1 MKKTMRKSYLCIV
14 ILALAIFCA
23 GCASRTGY
31 QDASAR
37 HYAYTS
43 GAKPATPA
51 EWHALIADFE
61 RIIETDAQGEFADDA
76 QYAIAAAY
84 VWCVKAGDAAAPQQA
99 IAALQK
105 LARAYPD
112 SPHVPNAHYWQGRCY
127 AHIDDA
133 YQAITQ
139 YQLVMNRYAD
149 ADVAEDAQLELARVY
164 AKQGYAT
171 RAESV
176 YENLVASA
184 KKQEIVAAATEEG
197 QALKNREPEESRGT
211 GPRATGGKRVAAPPP
226 VKKAKASS
234 ASAVKK
240 NAPALHKVAPET
252 LTRQFGL
259 TAKTIVI
266 DAGHGGKDPGAVGAG
281 ERQEKI
287 VVLSIAKKLREELTA
302 KGYKVLLTR
311 EGNTFIKLKGRTQF
325 ATQNRA
331 DLFIS
336 IHANATQNGKAKGI
350 ETYYLDVASTDKAS
364 EGTAARENADSGY
377 SIQELNTLLQGLV
390 QESKS
395 ADSRRLATA
404 VQKELIRATGAVDRG
419 VKHARFVVLI
429 GTSVP
434 AILVEAGFISNP
446 TEGKNLMSAV
456 YQQKIAGAIALGI
469 DKFLGKKPG
478 EPLAERR

>member
-1 MKKTMRKSYLCIV
+1 MRLSYPCIV

-31 QDASAR
+31 QQASAR
-37 HYAYTS
+37 HYAYAS
-43 GAKPATPA
+43 GEKPATPA

-76 QYAIAAAY
+76 QYAIAASY

-99 IAALQK
+99 ISALQQ
-105 LARAYPD
+105 LANDYPD
-112 SPHVPNAHYWQGRCY
+112 SPHVPHAHYWQGRCY

-139 YQLVMNRYAD
+139 YQLVTNRYAD
-149 ADVAEDAQLELARVY
+149 SDVAEDARLGLARAY

-171 RAESV
+171 RAESL
-176 YENLVASA
+176 YKNLVAGA
-184 KKQEIVAAATEEG
+184 KKEEIVAAASVEMQG
-197 QALKNREPEESRGT
+197 LKQEARGT
-211 GPRATGGKRVAAPPP
+211 GTRATRGKRVAAPPR
-226 VKKAKASS
+226 VQKAKAPK
-234 ASAVKK
+234 ASTVKK
-240 NAPALHKVAPET
+240 NAPALRRVAPET

-266 DAGHGGKDPGAVGAG
+266 DAGHGGKDPGALGAG
-281 ERQEKI
+281 ERQEKV
-287 VVLSIAKKLREELTA
+287 VVLSIAKKLREKLTA

-311 EGNTFIKLKGRTQF
+311 EDNTFLALKGRTQF

-336 IHANATQNGKAKGI
+336 IHANANKNSKANGI
-350 ETYYLDVASTDKAS
+350 ETYYLDVASTDKAA
-364 EGTAARENADSGY
+364 EGIAARENADSGY
-377 SIQELNTLLQGLV
+377 SIQELNTLLKGLV

-395 ADSRRLATA
+395 ADSQRLATA

-434 AILVEAGFISNP
+434 AILVETGFISNP
-446 TEGKNLMSAV
+446 TEGKNLMSAA

>member
-1 MKKTMRKSYLCIV
+1 MASY
-14 ILALAIFCA
+14 
-23 GCASRTGY
+23 
-31 QDASAR
+31 QEASAR
-37 HYAYTS
+37 HYAYAS
-43 GAKPATPA
+43 GEKPATSA

-61 RIIETDAQGEFADDA
+61 RIIQADAQSDERGEFADDA

-84 VWCVKAGDAAAPQQA
+84 VWCIKAGDAAAPQQA
-99 IAALQK
+99 SAALQK
-105 LARAYPD
+105 LANAYPD

-133 YQAITQ
+133 DQAIMQ
-139 YQLVMNRYAD
+139 YRLVLNHYAD
-149 ADVAEDAQLELARVY
+149 SDVAEDAQLELARAY

-171 RAESV
+171 RAESL
-176 YENLVASA
+176 YQNLVASA
-184 KKQEIVAAATEEG
+184 KKPEIVAAASEEVEVLKHREG
-197 QALKNREPEESRGT
+197 QALALRRGVT
-211 GPRATGGKRVAAPPP
+211 DPRATEGKSVATP
-226 VKKAKASS
+226 VQKAKAK

-240 NAPALHKVAPET
+240 NAPTLRKVAPET

-266 DAGHGGKDPGAVGAG
+266 DAGHGGKDPGALGEG
-281 ERQEKI
+281 ERQEKV
-287 VVLSIAKKLREELTA
+287 VVLSIAKKLRDALTA

-311 EGNTFIKLKGRTQF
+311 EGNTFIPLKGRTQF

-336 IHANATQNGKAKGI
+336 IHANANRNREANGI

-364 EGTAARENADSGY
+364 EGIAARENADSGY
-377 SIQELNTLLQGLV
+377 SIQELNTLLEGLV

-395 ADSRRLATA
+395 ADSQRLATA
-404 VQKELIRATGAVDRG
+404 VQKELIRATGARDRG

-434 AILVEAGFISNP
+434 AILIETGFISNP
-446 TEGKNLMSAV
+446 TEGKNLMSAA
-456 YQQKIAGAIALGI
+456 YQQKIAGAITLGI
-469 DKFLGKKPG
+469 DKFLGKNPG

>member
-1 MKKTMRKSYLCIV
+1 MASY
-14 ILALAIFCA
+14 
-23 GCASRTGY
+23 
-31 QDASAR
+31 QEASAR
-37 HYAYTS
+37 HYAYAS
-43 GAKPATPA
+43 GEKPATSA

-61 RIIETDAQGEFADDA
+61 RIIQADAQSDERGEFADDA

-84 VWCVKAGDAAAPQQA
+84 VWCIKTGDAAAPQQA
-99 IAALQK
+99 NESLQK
-105 LARAYPD
+105 LANAYPD

-133 YQAITQ
+133 DQAIMQ
-139 YQLVMNRYAD
+139 YQLVLNRYAD
-149 ADVAEDAQLELARVY
+149 SDIAEDAELELARMY

-171 RAESV
+171 RAESL
-176 YENLVASA
+176 YQNLVASA
-184 KKQEIVAAATEEG
+184 KKPEIVAAASEEVEVLKHREG
-197 QALKNREPEESRGT
+197 QALAIRRGRT
-211 GPRATGGKRVAAPPP
+211 GPRDTEGKSVAAPP
-226 VKKAKASS
+226 VQKAKAK

-240 NAPALHKVAPET
+240 NAPTLRKVAPET

-266 DAGHGGKDPGAVGAG
+266 DAGHGGKDPGALGEG
-281 ERQEKI
+281 ERQEKV
-287 VVLSIAKKLREELTA
+287 VVLSIAKKLRDALTA

-311 EGNTFIKLKGRTQF
+311 DGNTFIPLKGRTQF

-336 IHANATQNGKAKGI
+336 IHANANRNREANGI

-364 EGTAARENADSGY
+364 EGIAARENADSGY
-377 SIQELNTLLQGLV
+377 SIQELNTLLEGLV

-395 ADSRRLATA
+395 ADSQRLATA
-404 VQKELIRATGAVDRG
+404 VQKELIRATGARDRG

-434 AILVEAGFISNP
+434 AILIETGFISNP
-446 TEGKNLMSAV
+446 TEGKNLMSAA
-456 YQQKIAGAIALGI
+456 YQQKIAGAITLGI
-469 DKFLGKKPG
+469 DKFLGKNPG

>member
-1 MKKTMRKSYLCIV
+1 MASY
-14 ILALAIFCA
+14 
-23 GCASRTGY
+23 
-31 QDASAR
+31 QEASAR
-37 HYAYTS
+37 HYAYAS
-43 GAKPATPA
+43 GEKPATSA

-61 RIIETDAQGEFADDA
+61 RIIQADAQSEEGGEFADDA

-84 VWCVKAGDAAAPQQA
+84 VWCIKTGDAAAPQQA
-99 IAALQK
+99 SAALQK
-105 LARAYPD
+105 LANAYPD

-133 YQAITQ
+133 DQAIMQ
-139 YQLVMNRYAD
+139 YQLVLNHYAD
-149 ADVAEDAQLELARVY
+149 SDIAEDAQLELARAY

-171 RAESV
+171 RAESL
-176 YENLVASA
+176 YQNLVASA
-184 KKQEIVAAATEEG
+184 KKPEIVAAASEEVEVLKHREG
-197 QALKNREPEESRGT
+197 QALALRRGGT
-211 GPRATGGKRVAAPPP
+211 SPRATEGKSVAAPP
-226 VKKAKASS
+226 VQKAKAK

-240 NAPALHKVAPET
+240 NAPTLRKVAPET

-266 DAGHGGKDPGAVGAG
+266 DAGHGGKDPGALGEG
-281 ERQEKI
+281 ERQEKV
-287 VVLSIAKKLREELTA
+287 VVLSIAKKLRDALTA

-311 EGNTFIKLKGRTQF
+311 EGNTFIPLKGRTQF

-336 IHANATQNGKAKGI
+336 IHANANRNREANGI

-364 EGTAARENADSGY
+364 EGIAARENADSGY
-377 SIQELNTLLQGLV
+377 SIQELNTLLEGLV

-395 ADSRRLATA
+395 ADSQRLATA
-404 VQKELIRATGAVDRG
+404 VQKELIRATGARDRG

-434 AILVEAGFISNP
+434 AILIETGFISNP
-446 TEGKNLMSAV
+446 TEGKNLMSAA
-456 YQQKIAGAIALGI
+456 YQQKIAGAITLGI
-469 DKFLGKKPG
+469 DKFLGKNPG

>member
-1 MKKTMRKSYLCIV
+1 MASYQE
-14 ILALAIFCA
+14 
-23 GCASRTGY
+23 ASE
-31 QDASAR
+31 R
-37 HYAYTS
+37 HYAYAS
-43 GAKPATPA
+43 GEKPATSA

-61 RIIETDAQGEFADDA
+61 RIIQADAQSDERGEFADDA

-84 VWCVKAGDAAAPQQA
+84 VWCIKTGDAAAPQQA
-99 IAALQK
+99 SAALQK
-105 LARAYPD
+105 LANAYPD

-133 YQAITQ
+133 DQAIMQ
-139 YQLVMNRYAD
+139 YQLVLNRYAD
-149 ADVAEDAQLELARVY
+149 SDIAEDAQLELARAY

-171 RAESV
+171 RAESL
-176 YENLVASA
+176 YQNLVASA
-184 KKQEIVAAATEEG
+184 KKPEIVAAASEEVEVLKHREG
-197 QALKNREPEESRGT
+197 QALAIRRGRT
-211 GPRATGGKRVAAPPP
+211 GPRATEGKSVAAPP
-226 VKKAKASS
+226 VQKAKAK

-240 NAPALHKVAPET
+240 NAPTLRKVAPET

-266 DAGHGGKDPGAVGAG
+266 DAGHGGKDPGALGEG
-281 ERQEKI
+281 ERQEKV
-287 VVLSIAKKLREELTA
+287 VVLSIAKKLRDALTA

-311 EGNTFIKLKGRTQF
+311 EGNTFIPLKGRTQF

-336 IHANATQNGKAKGI
+336 IHANANRNREANGI

-364 EGTAARENADSGY
+364 EGIAARENADSGY
-377 SIQELNTLLQGLV
+377 SIQELNTLLEGLV

-395 ADSRRLATA
+395 ADSQRLATA
-404 VQKELIRATGAVDRG
+404 VQKELIRATGARDRG

-434 AILVEAGFISNP
+434 AILIETGFISNP
-446 TEGKNLMSAV
+446 TEGKNLMSAA
-456 YQQKIAGAIALGI
+456 YQQKIAGAITLGI
-469 DKFLGKKPG
+469 DKFLGKNPG

>member
-1 MKKTMRKSYLCIV
+1 MASY
-14 ILALAIFCA
+14 
-23 GCASRTGY
+23 
-31 QDASAR
+31 QEASAR
-37 HYAYTS
+37 HYAYAS
-43 GAKPATPA
+43 GEKPATSA

-61 RIIETDAQGEFADDA
+61 RIIQADAQSEEGGEFADDA

-84 VWCVKAGDAAAPQQA
+84 VWCIKTGDAAAPQQA
-99 IAALQK
+99 NESLQK
-105 LARAYPD
+105 LANAYPD

-133 YQAITQ
+133 AQAIMQ
-139 YQLVMNRYAD
+139 YQLVLNHYAD
-149 ADVAEDAQLELARVY
+149 SDIAEDAQLELARMY

-171 RAESV
+171 RAESL
-176 YENLVASA
+176 YQNLVASA
-184 KKQEIVAAATEEG
+184 KKPEIVAAASEEVEVLKHREG
-197 QALKNREPEESRGT
+197 QALALRRGGT
-211 GPRATGGKRVAAPPP
+211 SPRATEGKSVAAPP
-226 VKKAKASS
+226 VQKAKAK

-240 NAPALHKVAPET
+240 NAPTLRKVAPET

-266 DAGHGGKDPGAVGAG
+266 DAGHGGKDPGALGEG
-281 ERQEKI
+281 ERQEKV
-287 VVLSIAKKLREELTA
+287 VVLSIAKKLRDALTA

-311 EGNTFIKLKGRTQF
+311 EGNTFIPLKGRTQF

-336 IHANATQNGKAKGI
+336 IHANANRNREANGI

-364 EGTAARENADSGY
+364 EGIAARENADSGY
-377 SIQELNTLLQGLV
+377 SIQELNTLLEGLV

-395 ADSRRLATA
+395 ADSQRLATA
-404 VQKELIRATGAVDRG
+404 VQKELIRATGARDRG

-434 AILVEAGFISNP
+434 AILIETGFISNP
-446 TEGKNLMSAV
+446 TEGKNLMSAA
-456 YQQKIAGAIALGI
+456 YQQKIAGAITLGI
-469 DKFLGKKPG
+469 DKFLGKNPG

>member
-1 MKKTMRKSYLCIV
+1 MASY
-14 ILALAIFCA
+14 
-23 GCASRTGY
+23 
-31 QDASAR
+31 QEASAR
-37 HYAYTS
+37 HYAYAS
-43 GAKPATPA
+43 GEKSATPA

-61 RIIETDAQGEFADDA
+61 RIIQADAQSEEGGEFADDA

-84 VWCVKAGDAAAPQQA
+84 VWCIKTGDAAAPQQA
-99 IAALQK
+99 NESLQK
-105 LARAYPD
+105 LANAYPD

-133 YQAITQ
+133 DQAIMQ
-139 YQLVMNRYAD
+139 YQLVLNHYAD
-149 ADVAEDAQLELARVY
+149 SDIAEDAELELARMY

-171 RAESV
+171 RAESL
-176 YENLVASA
+176 YQNLVASA
-184 KKQEIVAAATEEG
+184 KKSEIVAAASEEVEVLKHREG
-197 QALKNREPEESRGT
+197 QALALRGGVT
-211 GPRATGGKRVAAPPP
+211 DPRATEGKSVAAPP
-226 VKKAKASS
+226 VQKAKAK

-240 NAPALHKVAPET
+240 NAPTLRKVAPET

-266 DAGHGGKDPGAVGAG
+266 DAGHGGKDPGALGEG
-281 ERQEKI
+281 ERQEKV
-287 VVLSIAKKLREELTA
+287 VVLSIAKKLRDALTA

-311 EGNTFIKLKGRTQF
+311 EGNTFIPLKGRTQF

-336 IHANATQNGKAKGI
+336 IHANANRKREANGI

-364 EGTAARENADSGY
+364 EGIAARENADSGY
-377 SIQELNTLLQGLV
+377 SIQELNTLLEGLV

-395 ADSRRLATA
+395 ADSQRLATA
-404 VQKELIRATGAVDRG
+404 VQKELIRATGARDRG

-434 AILVEAGFISNP
+434 AILIETGFISNP

-456 YQQKIAGAIALGI
+456 YQQKIAGAITLGI
-469 DKFLGKKPG
+469 DKFLGKNPG

>member
-1 MKKTMRKSYLCIV
+1 MASY
-14 ILALAIFCA
+14 
-23 GCASRTGY
+23 
-31 QDASAR
+31 QEASAR
-37 HYAYTS
+37 HYAYAS
-43 GAKPATPA
+43 GEKPATSA

-61 RIIETDAQGEFADDA
+61 RIIQADAQSEKGGEFADDA

-84 VWCVKAGDAAAPQQA
+84 VWCIKAGDAAAPQQA
-99 IAALQK
+99 NESLQK
-105 LARAYPD
+105 LANAYPD

-133 YQAITQ
+133 DQAIMQ
-139 YQLVMNRYAD
+139 YQLVLNRYAD
-149 ADVAEDAQLELARVY
+149 SDVAEDAQLELARAY

-171 RAESV
+171 RAESL
-176 YENLVASA
+176 YQNLVASA
-184 KKQEIVAAATEEG
+184 KKPEIVAAASEEVEVLKHREG
-197 QALKNREPEESRGT
+197 QALALRRGGT
-211 GPRATGGKRVAAPPP
+211 GPRATEGKSVATP
-226 VKKAKASS
+226 VQKAKAK

-240 NAPALHKVAPET
+240 NAPTLRKVAPET

-266 DAGHGGKDPGAVGAG
+266 DAGHGGKDPGALGEG
-281 ERQEKI
+281 ERQEKV
-287 VVLSIAKKLREELTA
+287 VVLSIAKKLRDALTA

-311 EGNTFIKLKGRTQF
+311 DGNTFIPLKGRTQF

-336 IHANATQNGKAKGI
+336 IHANANRNREANGI

-364 EGTAARENADSGY
+364 EGIAARENADSGY
-377 SIQELNTLLQGLV
+377 SIQELNTLLEGLV

-395 ADSRRLATA
+395 ADSQRLATA
-404 VQKELIRATGAVDRG
+404 VQKELIRATGARDRG

-434 AILVEAGFISNP
+434 AILIETGFISNP
-446 TEGKNLMSAV
+446 TEGKKLTSAA
-456 YQQKIAGAIALGI
+456 YQQKIAGAITLGI
-469 DKFLGKKPG
+469 DKFLGKNPG

>member
-1 MKKTMRKSYLCIV
+1 MASY
-14 ILALAIFCA
+14 
-23 GCASRTGY
+23 
-31 QDASAR
+31 QEASAR
-37 HYAYTS
+37 HYAYAS
-43 GAKPATPA
+43 GEKPATSA

-61 RIIETDAQGEFADDA
+61 RIIQADAQSEEGGEFADDA

-84 VWCVKAGDAAAPQQA
+84 VWCIKAGDAAAPQQA
-99 IAALQK
+99 NAALQK
-105 LARAYPD
+105 LANAYPD

-133 YQAITQ
+133 DQAIMQ
-139 YQLVMNRYAD
+139 YQLVLNRYAD
-149 ADVAEDAQLELARVY
+149 SDIAEDAQLELARAY

-171 RAESV
+171 RAESL
-176 YENLVASA
+176 YQNLVASA
-184 KKQEIVAAATEEG
+184 KKPEIVAAASEEVEVLKHREG
-197 QALKNREPEESRGT
+197 QAPALRKGGT
-211 GPRATGGKRVAAPPP
+211 GPRATEGKSVATP
-226 VKKAKASS
+226 VQKAKAK

-240 NAPALHKVAPET
+240 NAPTLRKVAPET

-266 DAGHGGKDPGAVGAG
+266 DAGHGGKDPGALGEG
-281 ERQEKI
+281 ERQEKV
-287 VVLSIAKKLREELTA
+287 VVLSIAKKLRDALTA

-311 EGNTFIKLKGRTQF
+311 DGNTFIPLKGRTQF

-336 IHANATQNGKAKGI
+336 IHANANRNREANGI

-364 EGTAARENADSGY
+364 EGIAARENADSGY
-377 SIQELNTLLQGLV
+377 SIQELNTLLEGLV

-395 ADSRRLATA
+395 ADSQRLATA
-404 VQKELIRATGAVDRG
+404 VQKELIRATGARDRG

-434 AILVEAGFISNP
+434 AILIETGFISNP
-446 TEGKNLMSAV
+446 TEGKKLTSAA
-456 YQQKIAGAIALGI
+456 YQQKIAGAITLGI
-469 DKFLGKKPG
+469 DKFLGKNPG

>member
-1 MKKTMRKSYLCIV
+1 MRLSYPCIV

-31 QDASAR
+31 QQASAR
-37 HYAYTS
+37 HYAYAS
-43 GAKPATPA
+43 GEKPATPA

-76 QYAIAAAY
+76 QYAIASSY
-84 VWCVKAGDAAAPQQA
+84 VWCVKAGDTAAPQQA
-99 IAALQK
+99 IAALEQ
-105 LARAYPD
+105 LANDYSD
-112 SPHVPNAHYWQGRCY
+112 SPHVPHAHYWQGRCY
-127 AHIDDA
+127 AHIDDT

-149 ADVAEDAQLELARVY
+149 SDVAEDAQLALARAY

-171 RAESV
+171 RAESL
-176 YENLVASA
+176 YKNLVAGA
-184 KKQEIVAAATEEG
+184 KKEEIVAAASEEMQG
-197 QALKNREPEESRGT
+197 LKPEARGT
-211 GPRATGGKRVAAPPP
+211 GSRAPADKRVAAPPR
-226 VKKAKASS
+226 VQKAKAPK
-234 ASAVKK
+234 ASTVKK
-240 NAPALHKVAPET
+240 NAPALRRVAPET

-266 DAGHGGKDPGAVGAG
+266 DAGHGGKDPGALGAG

-287 VVLSIAKKLREELTA
+287 VVLSIAKKLREKLTA

-311 EGNTFIKLKGRTQF
+311 EDNTFIALKGRTQF

-336 IHANATQNGKAKGI
+336 IHANANKNSKANGI
-350 ETYYLDVASTDKAS
+350 ETYYLDVASTDKAA
-364 EGTAARENADSGY
+364 EGIAARENADSGY
-377 SIQELNTLLQGLV
+377 SIQELNTLLKGLV

-395 ADSRRLATA
+395 ADSQRLATA

-434 AILVEAGFISNP
+434 AILVETGFISNP
-446 TEGKNLMSAV
+446 TEGKNLMSAA

>member
-1 MKKTMRKSYLCIV
+1 MRLSYPCIV
-14 ILALAIFCA
+14 IFALAIFCV

-31 QDASAR
+31 QQASAR
-37 HYAYTS
+37 HYAYAS
-43 GAKPATPA
+43 GEKPATPA

-76 QYAIAAAY
+76 QYAIASSY

-99 IAALQK
+99 IAALGQ
-105 LARAYPD
+105 LANNYPD
-112 SPHVPNAHYWQGRCY
+112 SPHVAHAHYWQGRCY

-149 ADVAEDAQLELARVY
+149 SDVAEDAQLALARAY

-171 RAESV
+171 RAESL
-176 YENLVASA
+176 YKNLVAGA
-184 KKQEIVAAATEEG
+184 KKEEIVAAASEEMQG
-197 QALKNREPEESRGT
+197 LKQEARGT
-211 GPRATGGKRVAAPPP
+211 STRATGGKRVAAPPR
-226 VKKAKASS
+226 VQKAKAPK

-240 NAPALHKVAPET
+240 NAPALRRVAPET

-266 DAGHGGKDPGAVGAG
+266 DAGHGGKDPGALGAG

-287 VVLSIAKKLREELTA
+287 VVLSIAKKLREKLTA

-311 EGNTFIKLKGRTQF
+311 EDNTFIALKGRTQF

-336 IHANATQNGKAKGI
+336 IHANANKNSKANGI
-350 ETYYLDVASTDKAS
+350 ETYYLDVASTDKAA
-364 EGTAARENADSGY
+364 EGIAARENADSGY
-377 SIQELNTLLQGLV
+377 SIQELNTLLKGLV

-395 ADSRRLATA
+395 ADSQRLATA

-434 AILVEAGFISNP
+434 AILVETGFISNP
-446 TEGKNLMSAV
+446 TEGKNLMSAA

>member
-1 MKKTMRKSYLCIV
+1 MASYQE
-14 ILALAIFCA
+14 
-23 GCASRTGY
+23 ASE
-31 QDASAR
+31 R
-37 HYAYTS
+37 HYAYAS
-43 GAKPATPA
+43 GEKPATSA

-61 RIIETDAQGEFADDA
+61 RIIETDAQSEEGGEFADDA

-84 VWCVKAGDAAAPQQA
+84 VWCIKTGDAAAPQQA
-99 IAALQK
+99 NESLQK
-105 LARAYPD
+105 LANAYPD

-127 AHIDDA
+127 VHIDDA
-133 YQAITQ
+133 DQAIMQ
-139 YQLVMNRYAD
+139 YQLVLNRYAD
-149 ADVAEDAQLELARVY
+149 SDVAEDAQLELARAY

-171 RAESV
+171 RAESL
-176 YENLVASA
+176 YQNLVASA
-184 KKQEIVAAATEEG
+184 KKPEIVAAASEEVEVLKHREG
-197 QALKNREPEESRGT
+197 QALALRRGGT
-211 GPRATGGKRVAAPPP
+211 SPRATEGKSVAAPP
-226 VKKAKASS
+226 VQKAKAK

-240 NAPALHKVAPET
+240 NAPTLRKVAPET

-266 DAGHGGKDPGAVGAG
+266 DAGHGGKDPGALGEG
-281 ERQEKI
+281 ERQEKV
-287 VVLSIAKKLREELTA
+287 VVLSIAKKLRDALTA

-311 EGNTFIKLKGRTQF
+311 EGNTFIPLKGRTQF

-336 IHANATQNGKAKGI
+336 IHANANRKREANGI

-364 EGTAARENADSGY
+364 EGIAARENADSGY
-377 SIQELNTLLQGLV
+377 SIQELNTLLEGLV

-395 ADSRRLATA
+395 ADSQRLATA
-404 VQKELIRATGAVDRG
+404 VQKELIRATGARDRG

-434 AILVEAGFISNP
+434 AILIETGFISNP
-446 TEGKNLMSAV
+446 TEGKNLMSAA
-456 YQQKIAGAIALGI
+456 YQQKIAGAITRGI
-469 DKFLGKKPG
+469 DKFLGKNPG

>member
-1 MKKTMRKSYLCIV
+1 MASY
-14 ILALAIFCA
+14 
-23 GCASRTGY
+23 
-31 QDASAR
+31 QQASAR
-37 HYAYTS
+37 HYAYAS
-43 GAKPATPA
+43 GEKPATPA

-61 RIIETDAQGEFADDA
+61 RIIQADEQGEFADDA

-84 VWCVKAGDAAAPQQA
+84 VWCIKAGDAAAPQQA
-99 IAALQK
+99 NESLQK
-105 LARAYPD
+105 LANAYPD

-139 YQLVMNRYAD
+139 YQLVLNRYAD
-149 ADVAEDAQLELARVY
+149 SDVAEDAQLELARMY

-171 RAESV
+171 RAESL
-176 YENLVASA
+176 YQNLVASA
-184 KKQEIVAAATEEG
+184 KKPEIVAAASEEIE
-197 QALKNREPEESRGT
+197 ALKNREGQALALQRGGT
-211 GPRATGGKRVAAPPP
+211 SPRATEGKSVATPP
-226 VKKAKASS
+226 VQKAKAAT

-240 NAPALHKVAPET
+240 NAPALRKVAPET

-266 DAGHGGKDPGAVGAG
+266 DAGHGGKDPGALGAS
-281 ERQEKI
+281 EQKEKV
-287 VVLSIAKKLREELTA
+287 VVLSIAKKLRDALTA

-311 EGNTFIKLKGRTQF
+311 EDNTFIPLKGRTQF

-336 IHANATQNGKAKGI
+336 IHANANQNREANGI

-364 EGTAARENADSGY
+364 VDIAARENADSGY
-377 SIQELNTLLQGLV
+377 SIQELNTLLEGLV

-395 ADSRRLATA
+395 ADSQRLATH
-404 VQKELIRATGAVDRG
+404 VQKELIQATGARDRG

-434 AILVEAGFISNP
+434 AILVETGFISNP
-446 TEGKNLMSAV
+446 TEGKNLTSAA

-469 DKFLGKKPG
+469 EKFLGKRSQ
-478 EPLAERR
+478 ERFFLP

>member
-1 MKKTMRKSYLCIV
+1 MRLSYPCIV

-31 QDASAR
+31 QQASAR
-37 HYAYTS
+37 HYAYAS
-43 GAKPATPA
+43 GEKPATPA

-99 IAALQK
+99 IAALEQ
-105 LARAYPD
+105 LANDYPD
-112 SPHVPNAHYWQGRCY
+112 SPHVAHAHYWQGRCY

-149 ADVAEDAQLELARVY
+149 SDVAEDAQLALARAY

-171 RAESV
+171 RAESL
-176 YENLVASA
+176 YKNLVADA
-184 KKQEIVAAATEEG
+184 KKEEIVAAASAEMQG
-197 QALKNREPEESRGT
+197 LKHREAEAARGT
-211 GPRATGGKRVAAPPP
+211 GTRATGGKRVAAPPR
-226 VKKAKASS
+226 VQKAKALKASS
-234 ASAVKK
+234 VKK
-240 NAPALHKVAPET
+240 NAPALRRVAPET

-266 DAGHGGKDPGAVGAG
+266 DAGHGGKDPGALGAG
-281 ERQEKI
+281 ERQEKV
-287 VVLSIAKKLREELTA
+287 VVLSIAKMLREKLTA

-311 EGNTFIKLKGRTQF
+311 EDNTFLALKGRTQF
-325 ATQNRA
+325 ATKNRA

-336 IHANATQNGKAKGI
+336 IHANASQNSKANGI
-350 ETYYLDVASTDKAS
+350 ETYYLDVASTDKAA
-364 EGTAARENADSGY
+364 EGIAARENADSGY
-377 SIQELNTLLQGLV
+377 SIQELNTLLKGLV

-395 ADSRRLATA
+395 ADSQRLATA

-446 TEGKNLMSAV
+446 TEGKNLMSAA
-456 YQQKIAGAIALGI
+456 YQQKIAGAIAIGI
-469 DKFLGKKPG
+469 DKFLGKKSG

>member
-1 MKKTMRKSYLCIV
+1 MASY
-14 ILALAIFCA
+14 
-23 GCASRTGY
+23 
-31 QDASAR
+31 QEASAR
-37 HYAYTS
+37 HYAYAS
-43 GAKPATPA
+43 GEKPATPA

-61 RIIETDAQGEFADDA
+61 RIIQADAQSEEGGEFADDA

-84 VWCVKAGDAAAPQQA
+84 VWCIKTGDAAAPQQA
-99 IAALQK
+99 SAALQK
-105 LARAYPD
+105 LANAYPD

-133 YQAITQ
+133 DQAIMQ
-139 YQLVMNRYAD
+139 YQLVLNRYAD
-149 ADVAEDAQLELARVY
+149 SDVAEDAELELARAY

-171 RAESV
+171 RAESL
-176 YENLVASA
+176 YQNLVASA
-184 KKQEIVAAATEEG
+184 KKPEIVAAASEEVEVLKHREG
-197 QALKNREPEESRGT
+197 QALALRRGGT
-211 GPRATGGKRVAAPPP
+211 GPRATEGKSVATP
-226 VKKAKASS
+226 VQKAKAK

-240 NAPALHKVAPET
+240 NAPTLRKVAPET

-266 DAGHGGKDPGAVGAG
+266 DAGHGGKDPGALGEG
-281 ERQEKI
+281 ERQEKV
-287 VVLSIAKKLREELTA
+287 VVLSIAKKLRDALTA

-311 EGNTFIKLKGRTQF
+311 DGNTFIPLKGRTQF

-336 IHANATQNGKAKGI
+336 IHANANRNREANGI

-364 EGTAARENADSGY
+364 EGIAARENADSGY
-377 SIQELNTLLQGLV
+377 SIQELNTLLEGLV

-395 ADSRRLATA
+395 ADSQRLATA
-404 VQKELIRATGAVDRG
+404 VQKELIRATDARDRG

-434 AILVEAGFISNP
+434 AILIETGFISNP
-446 TEGKNLMSAV
+446 TEGKKLTSAA
-456 YQQKIAGAIALGI
+456 YQQKIAGAITLGI
-469 DKFLGKKPG
+469 DKFLGKNPG